1 MEATSEGR
9 SFFQSPRNQRRLLVA
24 ALIVLAIGI
33 AVFTF
38 AFFRNTGDTTPE
50 SFSNEPA
57 DIYKPQKTV
66 AVDAGARRVA
76 GKFIETAVARKN
88 LAASYDLVAPELRQG
103 LTRKQWETGNIPVV
117 YYESGKLALVTFKVE
132 RSYANELV
140 WQVYMVPKP
149 GPGQQPVVF
158 FLGMKRADKNAPW
171 KVYEWVPKF
180 QAAVPDDP
188 GG

>member
-24 ALIVLAIGI
+24 ALIVLAAGV

-38 AFFRNTGDTTPE
+38 AVFRNTGDTTPE
-50 SFSNEPA
+50 TFSNEPA

-66 AVDAGARRVA
+66 AVEPSAREVA
-76 GKFIETAVARKN
+76 GKFIKTAVARKN

-117 YYESGKLALVTFKVE
+117 YYESDKLELVTFKVE
-132 RSYANELV
+132 RSYENELV

-149 GPGQQPVVF
+149 GSGQQPTVF
-158 FLGMKRADKNAPW
+158 FLGLKRANKNAPW
-171 KVYEWVPKF
+171 KVFEWVPNYRP
-180 QAAVPDDP
+180 AVPDP